1 MMSHLQITAAQREQE
16 KILDAF
22 VSSRTGVVKNLYE
35 LTREPDAPDIFNYVS
50 EVCDT
55 RQFHFQQ
62 GGKVSTGLGI
72 TRLQARTAAVG
83 ECLERYA
90 AGLYDPDKDVL
101 LATWKEMTAQ
111 GLRAA
116 HPEDFGL
123 YSQKQHQQHAYLNRF
138 TENTR
143 IGWAKAVCLT
153 DKNAEVWLPASCV
166 FLPYKYMDGETQ
178 ISSQIS
184 TGLSAAFAWD
194 AAVMGGICEIVEREA
209 VMLTWLHKLPCP
221 ELSFSPDCWYSKVF
235 EQRFARSGFAYHL
248 CHAPGDLGLHT
259 VFAMMV
265 DKGRRVISTGSSTK
279 PEPQQAALKALL
291 ETVQVRELLLSIP
304 RNRKPPQFHL
314 EPYQQLPL
322 DEDLLAFFTSGQQ
335 RRSDGREQ
343 PLTLDELL
351 INCKKAKIDVYAADL
366 TTPDLADAGL
376 KTVRA
381 VMPQAVRLYRE
392 FELPFL
398 GGKRL
403 YEAPHKLGFPALS
416 EEQLRLKPH
425 PFG

>member
-1 MMSHLQITAAQREQE
+1 MSHLQLTPAQREQE
-16 KILDAF
+16 TILDEF
-22 VSSRTGVVKNLYE
+22 VSSRLGIVQNLYE

-55 RQFHFQQ
+55 SQFHFQQ

-72 TRLQARTAAVG
+72 TRFHARTAAVG

-90 AGLYDPDKDVL
+90 AGLYDRDKDVL
-101 LATWKEMTAQ
+101 LAAWKEMTAQ
-111 GLRAA
+111 GLRAV
-116 HPEDFGL
+116 HPEDFGF
-123 YSQKQHQQHAYLNRF
+123 YSEKQYQSHTYLNRF

-143 IGWAKAVCLT
+143 IGWTKAICLT

-184 TGLSAAFAWD
+184 TGLAASFDQD

-209 VMLTWLHKLPCP
+209 VMLTWLHNLPCP
-221 ELSFSPDCWYSKVF
+221 ELSFSPNCWFSKVF
-235 EQRFARSGFAYHL
+235 EQRFARSGFEYYL
-248 CHAPGDLGLHT
+248 CQAPSDLGLHT

-265 DKGRRVISTGSSTK
+265 DKGRKVISTGSSTK
-279 PEPQQAALKALL
+279 PDAQSAALKALL
-291 ETVQVRELLLSIP
+291 ETAQVRELLLSIP
-304 RNRKPPQFHL
+304 KERTPPQFHL
-314 EPYQQLPL
+314 ETYQHLPL
-322 DEDLLAFFTSGQQ
+322 DEDLLTFFTSGCT
-335 RRSDGREQ
+335 RHADGKEQ
-343 PLTLDELL
+343 PLSLDELL
-351 INCKKAKIDVYAADL
+351 LNCTKAGIDVYMADL

-376 KTVRA
+376 KVVRA

-398 GGKRL
+398 GGRRL
-403 YEAPHKLGFPALS
+403 YEAPQKLGCTALH